1 MNLAIDLK
9 SHRSRWNCTL
19 QTASE
24 MVIGLKSI
32 DCSVSIWSSNG
43 DSKLEYNRLLC
54 ITEID
59 QNYYLYIINNIS
71 LLYLYKYFKLR
82 LFLKNKRSNLAC
94 VTQGKRKIN
103 DFKFLHS
110 DSVIKQGFPIIDWC
124 TPIRSNFLIHMTG
137 PFDCVSTNSHFW
149 HSYKIERN
157 GNKFVQL

>member
-82 LFLKNKRSNLAC
+82 LFLKKQEKQFSLCYIRKKKNKWFKILTIRFCHQTRISNHRLM
-94 VTQGKRKIN
+94 
-103 DFKFLHS
+103 
-110 DSVIKQGFPIIDWC
+110 C
-124 TPIRSNFLIHMTG
+124 TNSINFLIHMTG
-137 PFDCVSTNSHFW
+137 PFDCASTNSHFLC
-149 HSYKIERN
+149 SK
-157 GNKFVQL
+157 